1 MSDESVRVA
10 NHAVAQALAE
20 VNRNTEKINAIELDI
35 YAIEDKE
42 NFTGNEPRYK
52 ILKARLKE
60 ANKRLKEANKRL
72 KEEREYHLKLALT
85 DVQHI
90 HKKNKTSTVIE
101 DEHMNSIAQNLDIDA
116 WQVGGISLDISHVES
131 DFPEWFYVR
140 KETLDIIKVF
150 KAQMEA
156 KLHIVFVG
164 TPGVGKSMLV
174 VLFAFYMAL
183 CQKKRV
189 VLFRKK
195 KGEGFSMLYMDGE
208 NEQYWRKDEA
218 GFDDL
223 DLVVNRDFE
232 LCLDGLIHQDIAD
245 NFARLARFR
254 LLASSVQYPMKNDDT
269 PVLRRCLVPFWS
281 SLDLKTIGAHLKWS
295 KHKIKERYFFSGG
308 NLRDFLSEKIVA
320 MDSIDQA
327 VGVVDLPVAELL
339 NTQYAVGSVRQVD
352 RLRMTGIRANDHSD
366 LNKYM
371 TSRSWCCVITSEYAL
386 RQLGK
391 IVEASYYEVLWSKG
405 RMLGDDGLMGIA
417 FENYVHT
424 MARDGKKIEMQVRAY
439 DRAKAIQH
447 TYVALEFEAKSCRN
461 DGIDAAEC
469 DAVMKQLS
477 GSSDDYWYPSSRS
490 LKTIDSVVKMNMP
503 GQQNVVG
510 LVQITK
516 SDHHKIDSEV
526 LDKYAG
532 FFPNGSRYIALVPD
546 KKTCDDFRLS
556 PADPPTEVPLDV
568 AYITTWNL

>member
-1 MSDESVRVA
+1 MADESIRNA

-20 VNRNTEKINAIELDI
+20 VNRNTEKIKAIEMDIKAIEMDI
-35 YAIEDKE
+35 YAIEDEE
-42 NFTGNEPRYK
+42 NFTGEEPRYK
-52 ILKARLKE
+52 RLKARLTE
-60 ANKRLKEANKRL
+60 AYKRLKEAKDDLKEAKDDLKEANERL
-72 KEEREYHLKLALT
+72 KEAREYHLKLTLT

-90 HKKNKTSTVIE
+90 HKKNVMSTVVE
-101 DEHMNSIAQNLDIDA
+101 NEHINSIAQKLDIDA
-116 WQVGGISLDISHVES
+116 WQVGGISIDISRVES
-131 DFPEWFYVR
+131 DFPEWFYIR

-156 KLHIVFVG
+156 KLSIVFVG

-183 CQKKRV
+183 RQKKRV

-195 KGEGFSMLYMDGE
+195 KGEGVSMLYMDGE

-218 GFDDL
+218 SFDDL
-223 DLVVNRDFE
+223 DLVENRDFE
-232 LCLDGLIHQDIAD
+232 LCLDGLLRQDIAD

-254 LLASSVQYPMKNDDT
+254 LLATSVQYPMKNDDM
-269 PVLRRCLVPFWS
+269 PVLRQCLVPFWS
-281 SLDLKTIGAHLKWS
+281 KCDLNAIGTHREWQE
-295 KHKIKERYFFSGG
+295 HEIKNKYFYSGG
-308 NLRDFLSEKIVA
+308 NLRDFLSEKITA
-320 MDSIDQA
+320 RDSIDEA

-339 NTQYAVGSVRQVD
+339 NTQYAVVSVKQVD

-366 LNKYM
+366 LNKY
-371 TSRSWCCVITSEYAL
+371 TTLRSWFCVITSEYAL

-417 FENYVHT
+417 FENYHS
-424 MARDGKKIEMQVRAY
+424 
-439 DRAKAIQH
+439 
-447 TYVALEFEAKSCRN
+447 YVALEFEAKSCRN
-461 DGIDAAEC
+461 DGMDAAEC
-469 DAVMKQLS
+469 DTIMKQLS
-477 GSSDDYWYPSSRS
+477 SSSDDYWYPSSRS
-490 LKTIDSVVKMNMP
+490 LKTIDSVAKMTMP

-510 LVQITK
+510 LIQITK
-516 SDHHKIDSEV
+516 SDHHQIDSEV

-546 KKTCDDFRLS
+546 KETCDNFRLA
-556 PADPPTEVPLDV
+556 PADPATKVPLDV
-568 AYITTWNL
+568 AYIKTWNL